1 MNRRQFIASA
11 GMAGIAAY
19 LLQLSGNALELDDG
33 GEVTEEV
40 SKLSLW
46 YDKPAT
52 VWNEA
57 LPLGNGRI
65 GAMVFGRV
73 DSERIQLNEATL
85 WTGKPHDYTN
95 PDARKN
101 LEAIRKL
108 IFDEDVEGAE
118 RLAPSLLGIPPI
130 LHAYQPFCDLRLDFY
145 TDIHSDRYKR
155 SLDLRTAITSVTYQ
169 CGDVQFSREA
179 FISFPDHVFVLH
191 LSANQPGQ
199 QSFKLSLSTPHDNA
213 EVAATSDGLH
223 LTGELRGHTPPASTW
238 IAPWQG
244 TGTKFAGHV
253 RLLHQGG
260 TVTANRDSIMVEG
273 ADDVTLLVD
282 LATSFVNYRDISGD
296 PDGRL
301 RGRSEKRSALS
312 YVELRSRHVE
322 DHGALFNRVEVEL
335 DGPSSSDTSTDRQ
348 LVNYATTPKP
358 GLMAL
363 YYQVGRYLLIAAS
376 RPGGQPA
383 NLQGIWNENLRPAWG
398 SKWTTNINL
407 ETNYWAAETGALAE
421 CVEPFYDLLADL
433 RVTGAEVARVHYGCK
448 GFVLHHNA
456 DIWRAATPVDGS
468 WGLWP
473 VGGMWLSLQA
483 WEHYA
488 FSRDREFLRA
498 TAYPALKDSV
508 DFVLSFMIEIPAG
521 KPFAGCLATNPTSS
535 PENAFILPNGVK
547 GRLTYATSMDI
558 EMIGELFEKFV
569 LSARELGV
577 DADLAQAAENAH
589 KRLPP
594 LQVNGEGELQEWIGD
609 YQKTE
614 AEHRHLSHLWA
625 LYPGNSI
632 SAEKTPALAAGA
644 RKSLELR
651 GDGDGNGCWLQA
663 WRAALWARLREGD
676 RAHRILGNLL
686 THATQPNML
695 HDYWDQIDGH
705 LGGPAAI
712 AEMLIQSQSS
722 EIELLPALP
731 GAWANGSV
739 RGLCARGAAVLDF
752 AWKNRSLT
760 SVTVHAKSAG
770 NLNLRYRHYVVQLPV
785 NQGSTTVLD
794 GKLRPQE
801 RAISDTRMRGKANV

>member
-1 MNRRQFIASA
+1 MNRRQFIANA
-11 GMAGIAAY
+11 GMAGLAAH
-19 LLQLSGNALELDDG
+19 LLRNSGNALEHG
-33 GEVTEEV
+33 HGSEVTEKE

-52 VWNEA
+52 DWNEA

-73 DSERIQLNEATL
+73 DTERIQLNEATL

-101 LEAIRKL
+101 LDAIRKL
-108 IFDEDVEGAE
+108 IFDEDVDGAE
-118 RLAPSLLGIPPI
+118 RLAPSLLGIPPT
-130 LHAYQPFCDLRLDFY
+130 LHAYQPFCDLHLDFY
-145 TDIHSDRYKR
+145 TDIHSDKYKR
-155 SLDLRTAITSVTYQ
+155 SLDLRSAITSVSYR

-179 FISFPDHVFVLH
+179 FISNPDQVFVLH

-213 EVAATSDGLH
+213 EVAAAPNALF
-223 LTGELRGHTPPASTW
+223 LKGEMRGHTPPASTW
-238 IAPWQG
+238 TAGWEG
-244 TGTKFAGHV
+244 RGTKFAAQVH
-253 RLLHQGG
+253 LLHQGG
-260 TVTANRDSIMVEG
+260 TVTASRDALMIEG
-273 ADDVTLLVD
+273 ADEATILVD

-296 PDGRL
+296 PDARL
-301 RGRSEKRSALS
+301 QERSAKRSARS
-312 YVELRSRHVE
+312 YVELRSRHVA
-322 DHGALFNRVEVEL
+322 DYGDLFNRVEVEL
-335 DGPSSSDTSTDRQ
+335 DGPSASNTSTDRE
-348 LVNYATTPKP
+348 LVGYATTPKP
-358 GLMAL
+358 ALMAL

-407 ETNYWAAETGALAE
+407 EMNYWAAETGALAE
-421 CVEPFYDLLADL
+421 CVEPFYGLLADL

-448 GFVLHHNA
+448 GFVFHHNA

-473 VGGMWLSLQA
+473 VGGTWLVLQT

-488 FSRDREFLRA
+488 FSRDKEFLRT
-498 TAYPALKDSV
+498 TAYPALKDAV
-508 DFVLSFMIEIPAG
+508 EFMLSFLVEIPTG

-569 LSARELGV
+569 MSARELGV
-577 DADLAQAAENAH
+577 DADLAQAAEKAH

-594 LQVNGEGELQEWIGD
+594 LQVNREGELQEWIGD

-625 LYPGNSI
+625 LYPGCSI

-663 WRAALWARLREGD
+663 WRAALWARLHEGD
-676 RAHRILGNLL
+676 HAHRILGNLL
-686 THATQPNML
+686 THATLPNML

-731 GAWANGSV
+731 DAWANGSV

-752 AWKNRSLT
+752 AWKNGLLT
-760 SVTVHAKSAG
+760 SVKVHAKCAG
-770 NLNLRYRHYVVQLPV
+770 NLKLRYGKLVVQLPV
-785 NQGSTTVLD
+785 KEGSTTVLD
-794 GKLRPQE
+794 GMLRQQ
-801 RAISDTRMRGKANV
+801 